1 MNNEEKAYCVFE
13 VLQLLAPNIL
23 AFTSK
28 QTKKNQTG
36 IDHVGV

>member
-28 QTKKNQTG
+28 QTKKIKQA
-36 IDHVGV
+36 